1 MDFKSM
7 SKIMVRK
14 KIHKRIYIHN
24 DLSNAAYSFKK
35 AAIEKIT
42 NDERHGVSHDIMA
55 CLIFCA
61 YTAEAHANYLGNVRI
76 KAWDEKDNLK
86 SKYKTLLKSAD
97 IQVDWIKR
105 PFETIVKLVE
115 FRNNLAHGKPEIVE
129 LDITEEIGDERDLFK
144 HMIGVWEAEFLT
156 DEFFIQAKEDVREIW
171 QILLEGLKID
181 ITETITSASMHEQL
195 LSS

>member
-1 MDFKSM
+1 M
-7 SKIMVRK
+7 
-14 KIHKRIYIHN
+14 
-24 DLSNAAYSFKK
+24 
-35 AAIEKIT
+35 
-42 NDERHGVSHDIMA
+42 
-55 CLIFCA
+55 
-61 YTAEAHANYLGNVRI
+61 
-76 KAWDEKDNLK
+76 
-86 SKYKTLLKSAD
+86 
-97 IQVDWIKR
+97 
-105 PFETIVKLVE
+105 VE